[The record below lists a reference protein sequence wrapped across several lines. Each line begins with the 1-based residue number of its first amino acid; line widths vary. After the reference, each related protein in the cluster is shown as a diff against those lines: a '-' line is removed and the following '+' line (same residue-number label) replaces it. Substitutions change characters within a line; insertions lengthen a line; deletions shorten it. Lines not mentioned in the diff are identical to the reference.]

1 MEQQEDLAL
10 KVKSR
15 VLLDKIE
22 VLYRLEKD
30 TPNLSILNI
39 PEEQLDAL
47 VDSMGL
53 VIWTSKK

>member
-53 VIWTSKK
+53 VIWTSKE